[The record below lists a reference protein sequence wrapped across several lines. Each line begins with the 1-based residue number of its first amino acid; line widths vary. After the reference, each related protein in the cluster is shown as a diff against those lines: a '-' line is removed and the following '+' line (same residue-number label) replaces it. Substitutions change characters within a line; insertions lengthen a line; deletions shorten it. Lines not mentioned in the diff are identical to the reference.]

1 MSEIKGTL
9 LGIVL
14 TIAIFGAI
22 FGVMKLTFQGTAE
35 TISERAAEVVE
46 TALPSE

>member
-22 FGVMKLTFQGTAE
+22 FATVKGVFTNTAD
-35 TISERAAEVVE
+35 TISERVDGQLE